1 MQGTFATVGL
11 NHQFLGQLKTS
22 GFGKVATK
30 FHGGNQAWQWSNEP
44 GWVKSIDQP
53 FHGEVAE
60 GAEGGH
66 PGDQAEDLSLGDGFV
81 GHDD

>member
-1 MQGTFATVGL
+1 M
-11 NHQFLGQLKTS
+11 
-22 GFGKVATK
+22 VATR
-30 FHGGNQAWQWSNEP
+30 QWSNEP